1 MLQTLHHA
9 DQKATEH
16 RILELILLLHRLI
29 TLVQGQVPGTKSP
42 IRSPVR
48 QMKISLENGKLSV
61 KENGNVV
68 VNPQLSPED
77 EAMLQRV
84 KTKKI
89 TPGIS
94 KSQEFN
100 SSKVNRAKRLCKSNS
115 HSPSTSTEANF
126 QPMRRHHVVVA
137 PFDFEVDRNK
147 AMDVIDRVDNI

>member
-1 MLQTLHHA
+1 L
-9 DQKATEH
+9 K
-16 RILELILLLHRLI
+16 
-29 TLVQGQVPGTKSP
+29 
-42 IRSPVR
+42 
-48 QMKISLENGKLSV
+48 NGKPSFV
-61 KENGNVV
+61 RENGNAVT
-68 VNPQLSPED
+68 NPQLSPED
-77 EAMLQRV
+77 QAMLQRV

-126 QPMRRHHVVVA
+126 QPPRRHHVVLA
-137 PFDFEVDRNK
+137 PFDFEADRNK

>member
-1 MLQTLHHA
+1 M
-9 DQKATEH
+9 
-16 RILELILLLHRLI
+16 
-29 TLVQGQVPGTKSP
+29 SP
-42 IRSPVR
+42 SR
-48 QMKISLENGKLSV
+48 QLNIICGNAY
-61 KENGNVV
+61 GNVV

-137 PFDFEVDRNK
+137 PFD
-147 AMDVIDRVDNI
+147 NICIRFPT